1 MPSWD
6 NLKQHSFS
14 KLFLVCKCA
23 FVIKG
28 IAILGPAYTR
38 KAYPIG
44 AANTCILQPDNAPP
58 NRLADFW
65 DGFSVSGKVCKFEMN
80 GTVWHNIEKFGN
92 IIGELWKHSIKFVG
106 YQKHLDDY
114 ALITFK
120 HLMLQSVQLKT
131 IVTKFRHFVR
141 KISIKNGV
149 SNSLFFEK
157 NRKNE
162 TSSQKKKNH
171 HKS

>member
-1 MPSWD
+1 MCHPGTFWKSRQTT
-6 NLKQHSFS
+6 LFC

-23 FVIKG
+23 FEIKG

-38 KAYPIG
+38 KAYPKG
-44 AANTCILQPDNAPP
+44 AANTCILQRDNAPP

-106 YQKHLDDY
+106 NPKHLDGF
-114 ALITFK
+114 ALKTFNQSN
-120 HLMLQSVQLKT
+120 LQSVQFKT
-131 IVTKFRHFVR
+131 IFD
-141 KISIKNGV
+141 KISPYC
-149 SNSLFFEK
+149 EK
-157 NRKNE
+157 YF
-162 TSSQKKKNH
+162 Q
-171 HKS
+171 